1 MRRLLFVALVIVTV
15 GCVPAPTRMV
25 VVGDSHSVPA
35 DAWPSAIDCMD
46 VANRSINGAGL
57 GTAVY
62 FPALVDRLD
71 DALSGVGLNDLV
83 VVALGANDFGG
94 RTVAQMKA
102 DKATVD
108 AAIAGRGAASKWVTS
123 PPISVAHPYRWYEPW
138 YSTMR
143 ARRDEWNAWLRY
155 IGDHDIYAPLGST
168 LDPIEDSGD
177 HVHLSPTARY
187 MAGLEAKELMCPQ
200 P

>member
-1 MRRLLFVALVIVTV
+1 MRKLLFVALGIMSV
-15 GCVPAPTRMV
+15 GCIPAPTRMV
-25 VVGDSHSVPA
+25 VIGDSHAVPA
-35 DAWPSAIDCMD
+35 DAWPSAVDCMAVD
-46 VANRSINGAGL
+46 NRSIGGAGL
-57 GTAVY
+57 GTSVY
-62 FPALVDRLD
+62 SPALVNRLD
-71 DALSGVGLNDLV
+71 SALSGVGSGDLV
-83 VVALGANDFGG
+83 MVALGSNDFGS

-108 AAIAGRGAASKWVTS
+108 TAIGARGAASKWVTS

-143 ARRDEWNAWLRY
+143 ARRDEWNAWLRS